1 MKDFK
6 EQKERYEVFIN
17 RNVKDKRAMVF
28 MHDEQRRKHEKTD
41 RVIEIIH
48 GFIIQIANCVNNLRK
63 AEEIDIKLYA

>member
-28 MHDEQRRKHEKTD
+28 MHDEQRRKHDKTD
-41 RVIEIIH
+41 RVIEIIQ
-48 GFIIQIANCVNNLRK
+48 GFII
-63 AEEIDIKLYA
+63 